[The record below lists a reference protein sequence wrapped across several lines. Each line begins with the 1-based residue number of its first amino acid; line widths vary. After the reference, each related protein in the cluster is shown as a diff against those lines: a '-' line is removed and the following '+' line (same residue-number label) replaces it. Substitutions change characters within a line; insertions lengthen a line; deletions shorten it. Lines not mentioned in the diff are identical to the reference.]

1 MWQVSRICLVLPG
14 DYQADLELRSPTNR
28 SPLTGDTAPQAVEVH
43 VYNLGETLAFNR
55 PPDSPFE
62 FRV

>member
-1 MWQVSRICLVLPG
+1 MKFS